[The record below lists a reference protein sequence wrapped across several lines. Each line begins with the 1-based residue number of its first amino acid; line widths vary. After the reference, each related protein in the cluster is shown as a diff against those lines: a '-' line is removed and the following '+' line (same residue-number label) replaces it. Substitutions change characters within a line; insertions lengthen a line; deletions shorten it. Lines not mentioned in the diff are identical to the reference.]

1 MIKFVFKWV
10 FRVVL
15 AVVCL
20 VVVAAVVLLLTY
32 NTILKNIMERNIREQ
47 TGMDAE
53 IGRLHVSLT
62 EPAIEIQNLQIY
74 NTTEFGGAPF
84 MNIPEI
90 HIEYD
95 LQALMNRKIH
105 VTLMR
110 LKFAELDIVKNQS
123 GQLNVLAA
131 GGETTGSSIPAA
143 PAAPSS
149 QRPVVTARP
158 PQTGVTPLPSRPS
171 PAPAPA
177 PKPQITMPTVNFEEQ
192 TGYEFTGIDTLNVS
206 YEKEKF
212 IDLQNPANNCEQTV
226 GLENCIVPHV
236 KTTTDLLGLVALI
249 DLRSDQFFRRVAGVN
264 GRDPLK
270 NLMRSL
276 GAGN

>member
-1 MIKFVFKWV
+1 
-10 FRVVL
+10 
-15 AVVCL
+15 
-20 VVVAAVVLLLTY
+20 
-32 NTILKNIMERNIREQ
+32 
-47 TGMDAE
+47 MDAE

-62 EPAIEIQNLQIY
+62 EPTIEIQNLQIY
-74 NTTEFGGAPF
+74 NTPEFGGTPF

-95 LQALMNRKIH
+95 LQAVMNRKIH

-131 GGETTGSSIPAA
+131 GGETARSLA
-143 PAAPSS
+143 PGAPTS
-149 QRPVVTARP
+149 QRPVVIAQP
-158 PQTGVTPLPSRPS
+158 PQNGATPEPSHPG
-171 PAPAPA
+171 PAPAPS
-177 PKPQITMPTVNFEEQ
+177 PKPQIRMPTINFEEQ

-212 IDLQNPANNCEQTV
+212 IDLQNPANECEQTV
-226 GLENCIVPHV
+226 GLENCVVPHV
-236 KTTTDLLGLVALI
+236 KSQTDLYGLVALI

-270 NLMRSL
+270 NLLRSL

>member
-1 MIKFVFKWV
+1 MIKFVFKWLL
-10 FRVVL
+10 RLVL

-20 VVVAAVVLLLTY
+20 AVVAVVALLLTY
-32 NTILKNIMERNIREQ
+32 NTILKNMMERNIREQ

-53 IGRLHVSLT
+53 IGRLHISLT

-74 NTTEFGGAPF
+74 NTTEFGGTPF

-110 LKFAELDIVKNQS
+110 LKFTELDIVKNQS

-131 GGETTGSSIPAA
+131 SGEMPSSSA
-143 PAAPSS
+143 PGAPTS
-149 QRPVVTARP
+149 QRPVLTARP
-158 PQTGVTPLPSRPS
+158 PQNGAAPQPSQPG
-171 PAPAPA
+171 PAPAPG
-177 PKPQITMPTVNFEEQ
+177 PKPQVTVPTVTFEEQ

-206 YEKEKF
+206 FEKEKY
-212 IDLQNPANNCEQTV
+212 IDLQNHANDCEQTV
-226 GLENCIVPHV
+226 GLENCVVPHV
-236 KTTTDLLGLVALI
+236 KTTTDLFGLVALI
-249 DLRSDQFFRRVAGVN
+249 DLRSGQFYQRVAGVN

-270 NLMRSL
+270 NLLRSL